1 MIQDGTVDITFL
13 ICTFHREDLLVE
25 SLHSML
31 RLDGLGEVRYEIL
44 VIDNSDEESARSA
57 VDEFVA
63 TTSCTQLRYLPAHP
77 ANISV
82 ARNAGVDAAKGAYI
96 AMIDDDMKVY
106 PGWLQAMRPLML
118 DGTFDVLA
126 GPVEAIFEDPALA
139 TGESRKFFHRAPPL
153 TVGTELRMMG
163 PRRTR
168 SFVPATSNAMF
179 RSQTCFAD
187 GTRFD
192 LRYGKSGGEDLDLFC
207 RLEQNGRRF
216 TWVPDAWTSEIVPTR
231 RCSFDYLERR
241 SFTGGQIFA
250 AIHVRN
256 SPYPVL
262 VAAKL
267 GVVAALQLLASHLR
281 AFLRP
286 PRSADDRQSNALRR
300 AAIKGKLYWRQMFPL
315 YARDEHGLQSGEG
328 RT

>member
-25 SLHSML
+25 ALHSML
-31 RLDGLGEVRYEIL
+31 RLDGLGEIRYEIL
-44 VIDNSDEESARSA
+44 VIDNSDEESAHSA
-57 VDEFVA
+57 IDDFVKSTA
-63 TTSCTQLRYLPAHP
+63 CTQLRYLPAHP

-82 ARNAGVDAAKGAYI
+82 ARNVGVDAAKGAYI

-106 PGWLQAMRPLML
+106 PGWLQAMRPLL
-118 DGTFDVLA
+118 REGTFDVLS
-126 GPVEAIFEDPALA
+126 GPVEAVFEDPALA
-139 TGESRKFFHRAPPL
+139 TGESRKFFHRAPSL
-153 TVGTELRMMG
+153 TAGTELHVMG

-168 SFVPATSNAMF
+168 NFVPATSNAVF
-179 RSQTCFAD
+179 RGQTCFAD

-207 RLEQNGRRF
+207 RLEQKGRRF
-216 TWVPDAWTSEIVPTR
+216 TWVPNAWMSEIVPTR

-241 SFTGGQIFA
+241 SFSGGQIFA

-256 SPYPVL
+256 SPFPFL

-267 GVVAALQLLASHLR
+267 GVVAALQLLVSHARSLVK
-281 AFLRP
+281 P
-286 PRSADDRQSNALRR
+286 PRSEADEQSLGLRR
-300 AAIKGKLYWRQMFPL
+300 AAIKGKLHWRQMFPL
-315 YARDEHGLQSGEG
+315 YARDKQGLQSGEG
-328 RT
+328 